1 MEQLAEKSNSV
12 TLVSIKGGKRKSLFP
27 GSGKEFYMQ

>member
-1 MEQLAEKSNSV
+1 MERLAEKSNSV
-12 TLVSIKGGKRKSLFP
+12 TLVSIKGGKRKSP